1 MPVSSR
7 NALIGLLLISLA
19 VPAGAVS
26 FDRSD
31 RARRGRDKGGTP
43 TPTATALPASPTAT
57 PPPATPEP
65 LREALAAAS
74 TVLHVPGDVATLQAA
89 INQVPN
95 GGIIEL
101 AAGTYASPANG
112 WGIND
117 TGRAFT
123 IRAAS
128 GATVVLDGGGSRDIL
143 RYINSTVGAGRPVT
157 FERLIF
163 RNGATT
169 IAGLAAGVTM
179 QRAQAT
185 FDQCRFETNRGDATT
200 GGGGIEVAIGSTA
213 FFFDC
218 VWSDNTSRYAGA
230 AMALEEFST
239 AYIHRGT
246 FTNNRTNVANH
257 WPSSGGGAIHVGN
270 STLRVTN
277 SRFEG
282 NQAGY
287 VGGAIYAIG
296 TWTNPVTTPQA
307 HVLVVNSTFI
317 NNQAVLDPSV
327 SFAPPTE
334 GGAFHVEDQATG
346 RIINSRFLFN
356 SANTGGAVNA
366 YRAILDISGTLF
378 EGNRATG
385 AGNATGFG
393 GAISAISNDVDEPN
407 RRTASLTV
415 RDSLIRGRSGAVTT
429 VAQTGGCIFAG
440 GDHNHA
446 WGEGGVSQNGTLDFN
461 RAPVLLE
468 RVALVDCD
476 VQQLAGAGGSGFA
489 GGMWLAMAS
498 LTMRDSLISQCDAL
512 GDANTG
518 GGALA
523 ILDLTTTDVTN
534 TTFARNTAGQYGGA
548 IFAQG
553 SNLVIS
559 GSRMTH
565 NEVSPGTNETL
576 ANSYGAVV
584 FSSGWDTYNLPATGS
599 ISSSV
604 LSNNIGLAI
613 FDDDRTN
620 GPINDMR
627 YNGNQF
633 YATTFGS
640 SVYTNALGISGYSV
654 SQLNSL
660 VVSRG
665 NGTTTDK
672 ATTTN
677 TALGSAPV
685 GGILLGVPPVIL
697 PINAVGD
704 SAPPTAAYLAYAWD
718 GGSAT
723 LNGNAVSGNAGLT
736 AAPGTGS
743 HVLSVGGTPFSD
755 TIDLGPAPAATFSA
769 NPTSIS
775 GSQSSTL
782 SWNTTSGTFIEG
794 AIDQA
799 VGSLGAASGTRS
811 VSPLADTTYRML
823 VVTETG
829 GAVGDAD
836 VTVTGATPTIN
847 SYTTNLI
854 LLPLGGTAVLSW
866 STSGATAADING
878 TAAATTG
885 TRNVAPTTTT
895 VYTLNASNGFGV
907 SSANVTVNVNGGSA
921 PLAVPTITAPG
932 SAQVID
938 SGGITFAWNAVSGA
952 SGYDLRVWNSN
963 TGAAVFSGSLS
974 GNGATSTLVT
984 LPSGFYMFGVR
995 ACQGNGF
1002 AENQCG
1008 RFASR
1013 VFQVNIGS
1021 PSNAPNVTA
1030 PAAGA
1035 NLTQSILTLGWSA
1048 VSGSGTLPLYYE
1060 VDLTETG
1067 SNQRELQ
1074 ILLPSASLSTVT
1086 RVHTGSYALRVRAC
1100 QGGCGPWSATR
1111 NFTATIGAPPSAAPT
1126 INTAV
1131 VSGGNSLAVTW
1142 SSVSGAEWYQLYVI
1156 QSSGG
1161 PGGGAVT
1168 VAAREVVG
1176 TSISGLPIPA
1186 GAASVLVA
1194 ACTGN
1199 GCGPF
1204 SSVRSITGGGPNP
1217 SAPQLGQPLG
1227 GSVVSGPGVLFTW
1240 SRVPGDDGTNTTY
1253 RLYVQDLSRATAAL
1267 DVLTTDNFYGAY
1279 FKAEGARYDAL
1290 VVANPGPS
1298 QVVGPAVGFVVSGQ
1312 SAAAP
1317 TMAQPTHNST
1327 LPQGNIQ
1334 LGWSPV
1340 PGATLYEYFVAA
1352 VGSSIA
1358 PTRGVTPGLVVQV
1371 PLSALSGAPQ
1381 LYSGIVR
1388 SCPEGAS
1395 CAPGSDAGW
1404 GPWSNQAGPGVTNFT
1419 ITP

>member
-1 MPVSSR
+1 MSVTSR
-7 NALIGLLLISLA
+7 TLLIGFLVVSLA
-19 VPAGAVS
+19 IPAAAVS
-26 FDRSD
+26 FERSQRD
-31 RARRGRDKGGTP
+31 RRGRDKVAGTP
-43 TPTATALPASPTAT
+43 TPTATAIPATPTAT
-57 PPPATPEP
+57 AQP
-65 LREALAAAS
+65 LRQAAAAAS
-74 TVLHVPGDVATLQAA
+74 TVLRVPADVATLQAA

-128 GATVVLDGGGSRDIL
+128 GATVVLDGGNSRDLI
-143 RYINSTVGAGRPVT
+143 RFINSSVGAGRPVT

-185 FDQCRFETNRGDATT
+185 FDQCRFENNRGDATT

-213 FFFDC
+213 FFYDC
-218 VWSDNTSRYAGA
+218 VWSDNTSKYAGA

-270 STLRVTN
+270 SVLRVTN

-296 TWTNPVTTPQA
+296 NWANPVTTPAA

-317 NNQAVLDPSV
+317 NNQAVLHPTV

-334 GGAFHVEDQATG
+334 GGAFHIEDQATG
-346 RIINSRFLFN
+346 QIINSRFLFN
-356 SANTGGAVNA
+356 SADTGGAVNS
-366 YRAILDISGTLF
+366 YRGILDISGTLF
-378 EGNRATG
+378 EGNRAVG

-407 RRTASLTV
+407 RRTVSLTV
-415 RDSLIRGRSGAVTT
+415 RDSLLRGRSGAVTT
-429 VAQTGGCIFAG
+429 TAQTAGCIFAG

-461 RAPVLLE
+461 RAQVLLE

-476 VQQLAGAGGSGFA
+476 VQQVAGAGGSGFA

-512 GDANTG
+512 SGANTG

-523 ILDLTTTDVTN
+523 ILDHTTTDITN
-534 TTFARNTAGQYGGA
+534 TTFANNTAGQYGGA

-559 GSRMTH
+559 GSRITR
-565 NEVSPGTNETL
+565 NEVSPGTNEAL
-576 ANSYGAVV
+576 GASYGAAL
-584 FSSGWDTYNLPATGS
+584 FASGWDAYNLPATGS

-604 LSNNIGLAI
+604 FSNNVGLAI

-633 YATTFGS
+633 YATTFGTS
-640 SVYTNALGISGYSV
+640 IYSNALGISGYTV

-660 VVSRG
+660 VVNRANS
-665 NGTTTDK
+665 TSTDK
-672 ATTTN
+672 ATTNN

-685 GGILLGVPPVIL
+685 SGTLLGVPPLIL
-697 PINAVGD
+697 PVNAVGD

-723 LNGNAVSGNAGLT
+723 LNGNGVSGNAGLT

-755 TIDLGPAPAATFSA
+755 SIDLGATPAATFTA

-775 GSQSSTL
+775 GSQTSTL
-782 SWNTTSGTFIEG
+782 SWSVTAGTFLEG

-799 VGSLGAASGTRS
+799 VGSLGAATGSRS
-811 VSPLADTTYRML
+811 VSPQADTTYRML
-823 VVTETG
+823 AVTETG
-829 GAVGDAD
+829 GAPGEAEVA
-836 VTVTGATPTIN
+836 VTGATPTIN
-847 SYTTNLI
+847 SFTTNLI

-866 STSGATAADING
+866 STSGATSASING
-878 TAAATTG
+878 TSANIPSG
-885 TRNVAPTTTT
+885 TRNVTPTTTT
-895 VYTLNASNGFGV
+895 VYTLNANNTFGT

-921 PLAVPTITAPG
+921 PLAVPTITAPA
-932 SAQVID
+932 SAQVIN
-938 SGGITFAWNAVSGA
+938 SGGITFAWNAVGGA
-952 SGYDLRVWNSN
+952 TGYDLRVWNSN

-974 GNGATSTLVT
+974 GNGATSTLVS

-1002 AENQCG
+1002 AEGQCG
-1008 RFASR
+1008 RFASV

-1021 PSNAPNVTA
+1021 PSNAPSVTA
-1030 PAAGA
+1030 PAQGA
-1035 NLTQSILTLGWSA
+1035 NLTQSILTLGWTA
-1048 VSGSGTLPLYYE
+1048 VSGSGTLPLFYE

-1067 SNQRELQ
+1067 SDQRELS
-1074 ILLPSASLSTVT
+1074 ILLPSSSLSTVT
-1086 RVHTGSYALRVRAC
+1086 RVHSGSYALRVRAC

-1111 NFTATIGAPPSAAPT
+1111 TFTATIGAPPTSAPSIT
-1126 INTAV
+1126 NTSV
-1131 VSGGNSLAVTW
+1131 TGGNSLAATW
-1142 SSVSGAEWYQLYVI
+1142 TSVSGAEWYQLYVI

-1204 SSVRSITGGGPNP
+1204 SNVAGISGGGPNP
-1217 SAPQLGQPLG
+1217 SAPQIGQPLG
-1227 GSVVSGPGVLFTW
+1227 GSVVSGPGILFTW
-1240 SRVPGDDGTNTTY
+1240 SRVPGDNGSNTTY

-1298 QVVGPAVGFVVSGQ
+1298 QVVGPAVGFVVSGT
-1312 SAAAP
+1312 SASAP

-1327 LPQGNIQ
+1327 LPAGNVQ

-1352 VGSSIA
+1352 VGSTVA

-1371 PLSALSGAPQ
+1371 PLAALGGNPQ

-1388 SCPEGAS
+1388 ACPEGAS

-1419 ITP
+1419 VTP